1 MKTPDAPTVKSVEQ
15 LAEMVFA
22 GLHETIISHEEGAL
36 SGNVESIHDMRVAIR
51 RLRVALSNF
60 ASCLPKNARKRLQVE
75 LRNLANALGS
85 VRDLDVMIAAMKASL
100 LARSDEER
108 PAISDLIQRL
118 RARRRRRLRALR
130 TYLQSKE
137 YATFKREFPPKL
149 ISAGIS
155 ERRDLPV
162 KAQPEVIE
170 QEHGQA
176 A

>member
-1 MKTPDAPTVKSVEQ
+1 MKTSDAPIVKSVEQ

-22 GLHETIISHEEGAL
+22 GLHLTIISHESGAL

-51 RLRVALSNF
+51 RLRVALGNF
-60 ASCLPKNARKRLQVE
+60 ASCVPKKDRKRLRVE
-75 LRNLANALGS
+75 LRNLADALGG
-85 VRDLDVMIAAMKASL
+85 VRDLDVMIAAMKLSL
-100 LARSDEER
+100 LARSDEEK

-149 ISAGIS
+149 ISAEIL
-155 ERRDLPV
+155 ERRPVPV
-162 KAQPEVIE
+162 KIQPEVIE
-170 QEHGQA
+170 EEHGQA